1 LRIRGRFGDRIQR
14 IRREGASDVGH
25 ESGEMGVVSDLA
37 LERMAFCLL
46 DLRTNAE
53 E

>member
-1 LRIRGRFGDRIQR
+1 MGRIG
-14 IRREGASDVGH
+14 REGASDVGH
-25 ESGEMGVVSDLA
+25 KSGEVGVVSDLA
-37 LERMAFCLL
+37 LEWVAFCLL